1 MELCNIFQEISED
14 LPEEFFQEIAN
25 GRVFRLE
32 RIVSKGHITPEGQ
45 WYDQDMEEWV
55 LLLKGEAVLK
65 FEEKNSIYIR

>member
-1 MELCNIFQEISED
+1 MELCNIFQDIPED

-32 RIVSKGHITPEGQ
+32 RIVSRGYITSEGQ

-55 LLLKGEAVLK
+55 LLLKDDAILK